1 MKKQQKKTPY
11 NQLFIFFIA
20 MLFVACV
27 SPKKMVY
34 FQNIEGVET
43 NETIV
48 NYEPKI
54 QVGDLLNINVSAI
67 DGEAAMPFNLYETPI
82 IGSTVANVK
91 PLTYLVNADGEIN
104 FPVLGAV
111 KVEGLSTKILAAN
124 LTNTLIEGYLKSPIV
139 NVRLTNF
146 KVTVLGE
153 VKVPGSYA
161 VPNERISIIEAI
173 GLAGDLTI
181 QGRRSTVLLIREQ
194 EGERKFVT
202 IDLTNK
208 KLFNSPYYYL
218 AQNDVIYIEPNKT
231 KLNSSVVGSNTGV
244 ILSSVSILITLIT
257 LLTR

>member
-1 MKKQQKKTPY
+1 MKNTLY
-11 NQLFIFFIA
+11 NQLLILCIA
-20 MLFVACV
+20 TLFVACV

-34 FQNIEGVET
+34 FQDIEGVEMS
-43 NETIV
+43 ETIV

-54 QVGDLLNINVSAI
+54 QVGDLLSINVSAI
-67 DGEAAMPFNLYETPI
+67 DGEAAMPFNLYETPM
-82 IGSTVANVK
+82 IGGAASNAK
-91 PLTYLVNADGEIN
+91 PLTYLVNTDGEIN
-104 FPVLGAV
+104 FPVLGAM
-111 KVEGLSTKILAAN
+111 KVAGLSTKIIATDLTKTLAD
-124 LTNTLIEGYLKSPIV
+124 YLKSPIV

-153 VKVPGSYA
+153 VKVPGSYT

-208 KLFNSPYYYL
+208 KLFNSPYFYL

>member
-1 MKKQQKKTPY
+1 MDT
-11 NQLFIFFIA
+11 
-20 MLFVACV
+20 
-27 SPKKMVY
+27 
-34 FQNIEGVET
+34 
-43 NETIV
+43 
-48 NYEPKI
+48 
-54 QVGDLLNINVSAI
+54 
-67 DGEAAMPFNLYETPI
+67 
-82 IGSTVANVK
+82 
-91 PLTYLVNADGEIN
+91 DGEIN
-104 FPVLGAV
+104 FPVLGAM
-111 KVEGLSTKILAAN
+111 KVEGVSTKILAAD
-124 LTNTLIEGYLKSPIV
+124 LTKTLADYLKSPIV

-153 VKVPGSYA
+153 VKVPGSYTI
-161 VPNERISIIEAI
+161 PNERISIIEAI

-181 QGRRSTVLLIREQ
+181 QGRRSTVLLVREQ

-208 KLFNSPYYYL
+208 KLFNSPYFYL

>member
-1 MKKQQKKTPY
+1 MKKQLNKNLYTQF
-11 NQLFIFFIA
+11 QILCIA
-20 MLFVACV
+20 SLFVACV

-34 FQNIEGVET
+34 FQDIEGAEA

-54 QVGDLLNINVSAI
+54 QVGDLLSINVSAI
-67 DGEAAMPFNLYETPI
+67 DGEAAMPFNLYETPM
-82 IGSTVANVK
+82 IGSGVSNAK
-91 PLTYLVNADGEIN
+91 PLTYLVNTDGEIN
-104 FPVLGAV
+104 FPVLGTL
-111 KVEGLSTKILAAN
+111 KVEGLSTKILAAD
-124 LTNTLIEGYLKSPIV
+124 LTKTLADYLKSPIV
-139 NVRLTNF
+139 NIRLINF

-153 VKVPGSYA
+153 VKVPGSYTI
-161 VPNERISIIEAI
+161 PNERISIIEAI

-231 KLNSSVVGSNTGV
+231 KLNSSAVGSNTGV

>member
-1 MKKQQKKTPY
+1 MKKQLKKTLY
-11 NQLFIFFIA
+11 NQFQILCLA
-20 MLFVACV
+20 TLFVACI

-34 FQNIEGVET
+34 FQDVEGVET

-54 QVGDLLNINVSAI
+54 QVDDLLIINVSAI
-67 DGEAAMPFNLYETPI
+67 DGEAAIPFNLYETPI
-82 IGSTVANVK
+82 VVGVVSNPIPFK
-91 PLTYLVNADGEIN
+91 YLVNADGEIN
-104 FPVLGAV
+104 FPVLGTIKV
-111 KVEGLSTKILAAN
+111 KGLSTKKLTAYLTKTLA
-124 LTNTLIEGYLKSPIV
+124 GYLKSPIV

-153 VKVPGSYA
+153 VKSPGSYTI
-161 VPNERISIIEAI
+161 PNERISIIEAI

-181 QGRRSTVLLIREQ
+181 QGLRSTVLLIREQ

-208 KLFNSPYYYL
+208 ELFNSPYFYL

-231 KLNSSVVGSNTGV
+231 KLNSSVIGSNTGV
-244 ILSSVSILITLIT
+244 ILSSVSILITLLT

>member
-1 MKKQQKKTPY
+1 MKNTLY
-11 NQLFIFFIA
+11 NQLLIFYLA
-20 MLFVACV
+20 TLFVACV

-34 FQNIEGVET
+34 FQDIEGIET
-43 NETIV
+43 TETIV

-54 QVGDLLNINVSAI
+54 QVGDLLSIHVSAI
-67 DGEAAMPFNLYETPI
+67 DGEAAMPFNLYETPM
-82 IGSTVANVK
+82 IGSAVANVR

-104 FPVLGAV
+104 FPVLGTM
-111 KVEGLSTKILAAN
+111 KVAGLSTKILATN
-124 LTNTLIEGYLKSPIV
+124 LTKTLTSYLKSPIV
-139 NVRLTNF
+139 NIRFTNF

-153 VKVPGSYA
+153 VKVPGSYTI
-161 VPNERISIIEAI
+161 PNERISIIEAI

-194 EGERKFVT
+194 EGERTFVT

-208 KLFNSPYYYL
+208 KLFNSPYFYL

-231 KLNSSVVGSNTGV
+231 KVNSSAVGSNTGV